1 MVRFS
6 DSLMLIGML
15 ATGLAVAAP
24 EFDEAAELRRS
35 NCDNDCFFESFPGG
49 SCTDNPACH
58 CTEKKYRE
66 AYYCCIAKNCE
77 PIVLT
82 RSIERHH
89 DGCIARNLDFTF
101 DVEEACGIKLETT
114 SSAVSAKTAAT
125 SAATSAA
132 SKTTSAAT
140 ETIETESTKTADKSV
155 EGTAEASATGSSVPV
170 TDGVAALQPAMDGLA
185 LFMAIALLFL

>member
-6 DSLMLIGML
+6 ESLMLIGML

-101 DVEEACGIKLETT
+101 DVEEACGIELETT
-114 SSAVSAKTAAT
+114 SSAVSAKTTAT
-125 SAATSAA
+125 SSA
-132 SKTTSAAT
+132 SEISPTAT
-140 ETIETESTKTADKSV
+140 ETTGTENTKAADKSA

-170 TDGVAALQPAMDGLA
+170 TDGVAALQPAIDGLA

>member
-1 MVRFS
+1 MVRFL

-58 CTEKKYRE
+58 CTEKNYRE

-77 PIVLT
+77 PLVLT

-114 SSAVSAKTAAT
+114 SSALKAKATATTAASET
-125 SAATSAA
+125 SSAATQ
-132 SKTTSAAT
+132 TT
-140 ETIETESTKTADKSV
+140 ETESTKTADKSA

-185 LFMAIALLFL
+185 WFMAIALLFL